1 MSSQDFKDFA
11 QKVNDKFNLMQK
23 KDKLFIINND
33 NLVEEYLNS
42 FPEGTN
48 NIFRVNTHHD
58 CSCCKHF
65 IKNIGKVISIENGI
79 IDSVWN
85 IEDLQ
90 YPYNIVAKKLH
101 QAVINSEIQSL
112 FFTTQ
117 NKFGNEVTKEFLD
130 IGSNINFINWNH
142 FYGYVD
148 PKFIKN
154 KDNIGEIIG
163 SSNTL
168 RDVFKRSLEEL
179 SINSITTVLD
189 LIKENQ
195 LYRGQEHLNS
205 VKSFYDLKLKYDT
218 LDPKEKELFVFENK
232 PNPIKNT
239 VIGSLIEDIAK
250 NKSIE
255 DAVRMFESKVA
266 PTNYKRPTAIV
277 TEAMINDAIKTLK
290 DNNLED
296 SIHRRQANITDVSIN
311 NVLFADRNVSNKMK
325 DGLKSLLMESVK
337 PNINIDDKSFEDIS
351 YKEFINLLSEI
362 QSIDLLL
369 ENRHTSNF
377 MTLTTNV
384 VENAPNIFK
393 WNNPFAWSYDGDL
406 TDSIKEKVKKAGGNI
421 DALMRVSLHWFN
433 YDDLDLHCI
442 LPTGERIYFGKKK
455 GLLDVDMNAGSGK
468 TRDPVENIAFKENV
482 LKDGIYKFEVKQ
494 FSKRESIDIGFKIEF
509 EFNKKIKNYVYSNM
523 LKTSD
528 IVKCLDVEIRNEVLY
543 DIKPYLQES
552 NSTIEKWNLKTNS
565 YIPVETIMLSPNHW
579 NNEKIGNEHLFFF
592 LKDCKNPSSVR
603 GFYNEFLKDEL
614 FNKHKRVFELIG
626 SKNKAEFSDN
636 QLSGIG
642 FSSTKKESVKV
653 LVKGNIN
660 KKLNIIF

>member
-1 MSSQDFKDFA
+1 MSSQEFINFA
-11 QKVNDKFNLMQK
+11 QKVKDKFNLMQK

-33 NLVEEYLNS
+33 NLIQEYLNS

-48 NIFRVNTHHD
+48 DLYRTNTQHD

-85 IEDLQ
+85 VTNLQ
-90 YPYNIVAKKLH
+90 YPYNIVTEKLH
-101 QAVINSEIQSL
+101 ETVINSEIQSL

-117 NKFGNEVTKEFLD
+117 NKFGNEVTKELLS
-130 IGSNINFINWNH
+130 ISEGLSYINWNH

-148 PKFIKN
+148 SKFIKN
-154 KDNIGEIIG
+154 KNNIGELIG

-189 LIKENQ
+189 LIEENQ
-195 LYRGQEHLNS
+195 LYRGQEHLQS
-205 VKSFYDLKLKYDT
+205 VQAFLNLKIKYDI
-218 LDPKEKELFVFENK
+218 LDPKSKELFIFETK
-232 PNPIKNT
+232 PHAIKNT
-239 VIGSLIEDIAK
+239 VIGSLIEDIEK
-250 NKSIE
+250 NKPIE
-255 DAVRMFESKVA
+255 DAVKMFESKVA
-266 PTNYKRPTAIV
+266 PINYKRPTAIV

-290 DNNLED
+290 NNNLEN

-311 NVLFADRNVSNKMK
+311 NVLFADRNVSTKMK
-325 DGLKSLLMESVK
+325 DGLKSLLMESVT
-337 PNINIDDKSFEDIS
+337 PNIKINDKSFEDIS
-351 YKEFINLLSEI
+351 YKNFLNLLPQIKSV
-362 QSIDLLL
+362 DLLL

-377 MTLTTNV
+377 MTLTTSV
-384 VENAPNIFK
+384 LENTPNIFK
-393 WNNPFAWSYDGDL
+393 WNNPFAWSYDGDV

-442 LPTGERIYFGKKK
+442 LPSGEEIYYGNKK
-455 GLLDVDMNAGSGK
+455 GLLDVDMNAGLSK
-468 TRDPVENIAFKENV
+468 TRDPVENLSFTKNI
-482 LKDGIYKFEVKQ
+482 LKDGIYKFFVNQ
-494 FSKRESIDIGFKIEF
+494 YSRRESINVGFEIEF
-509 EFNKKIKNYVYSNM
+509 EFDKKVKNYVYSSM
-523 LKTSD
+523 LKD
-528 IVKCLDVEIRNEVLY
+528 DNIVNCLDVEIRNGVLY
-543 DIKPYLQES
+543 DIKTYLSEN

-565 YIPVETIMLSPNHW
+565 YIPVEIIMLSPNHW

-603 GFYNEFLKDEL
+603 GFYNEFLKEEI
-614 FNKHKRVFELIG
+614 FNKHKRVFELLG

-642 FSSTKKESVKV
+642 FSSTKGESVKI

>member
-1 MSSQDFKDFA
+1 MSSQEFKDFA
-11 QKVNDKFNLMQK
+11 QKVKDKFDLMQK

-33 NLVEEYLNS
+33 NLTQEYLNS

-48 NIFRVNTHHD
+48 NIFRANTHHD

-65 IKNIGKVISIENGI
+65 IKSIGRIVSIENGI

-85 IEDLQ
+85 VKDLQ
-90 YPYNIVAKKLH
+90 YPYNIVAEKLH
-101 QAVINSEIQSL
+101 EIVINSEIQSL

-117 NKFGNEVTKEFLD
+117 NKFGNEFTKELL
-130 IGSNINFINWNH
+130 GETVINWNH

-148 PKFIKN
+148 SKFIKH
-154 KDNIGEIIG
+154 KDKIGEIIG

-179 SINSITTVLD
+179 SINSVTTVLD
-189 LIKENQ
+189 LIEENQ
-195 LYRGQEHLNS
+195 LYRGQEHLQS
-205 VKSFYDLKLKYDT
+205 VQAFLNLKVRYDL
-218 LDPKEKELFVFENK
+218 LDPKSKELFVFEQK
-232 PNPIKNT
+232 SLPFKNT
-239 VIGSLIEDIAK
+239 VIGSLVEDIQK
-250 NKSIE
+250 GKPIE
-255 DAVRMFESKVA
+255 DAVKMFESKVA

-311 NVLFADRNVSNKMK
+311 NVLFADRSVSNKMK
-325 DGLKSLLMESVK
+325 DGLKSLLMESVT
-337 PNINIDDKSFEDIS
+337 PNININDKSFEDIS
-351 YKEFINLLSEI
+351 YKDFVNLLPQI
-362 QSIDLLL
+362 KSIDLLL

-377 MTLTTNV
+377 MTLTTSV
-384 VENAPNIFK
+384 VENASNIFK

-433 YDDLDLHCI
+433 YDDLDIHCI
-442 LPTGERIYFGKKK
+442 LPDGTEVCYWNKK

-468 TRDPVENIAFKENV
+468 TRDPVENISFTENV
-482 LKDGIYKFEVKQ
+482 LKDGIYKFTVHQ
-494 FSKRESIDIGFKIEF
+494 YNKRESVDVGFEIEF
-509 EFNKKIKNYVYSNM
+509 EFDKKTKNYIYSNM
-523 LKTSD
+523 LNINN
-528 IVKCLDVEIRNEVLY
+528 IVNCLDVEIRNGILY

-552 NSTIEKWNLKTNS
+552 NSVIEKWNLKTNS
-565 YIPVETIMLSPNHW
+565 YIPVETVMLSPNHW

-592 LKDCKNPSSVR
+592 LKDCKNPGSVR

-614 FNKHKRVFELIG
+614 FNKHKRVFELLG

-642 FSSTKKESVKV
+642 FSSTKGESVKV